1 MKVEPIHHV
10 PMRPEYRSPFSAAFA
25 VEGGRLIFFSGC

>member
-10 PMRPEYRSPFSAAFA
+10 PMRAEYKSPFRPPMQSR
-25 VEGGRLIFFSGC
+25 VVG

>member
-10 PMRPEYRSPFSAAFA
+10 PMRTEYKSPFSAAYSI
-25 VEGGRLIFFSGC
+25 EGVAAAPAKA

>member
-10 PMRPEYRSPFSAAFA
+10 PMRPEYKSPFSAAFA
-25 VEGGRLIFFSGC
+25 IEGGR